1 MLKGKSVAA
10 TTLGCKVN
18 QAETDSMLD
27 MLGAAGAD
35 IVDFEEKADIYIVN
49 TCSVT
54 NIADK
59 KSRQMLHRAKK
70 RNPDSIVIAAGCY
83 VQSAK
88 ELLEQ
93 DAAVDIVIS
102 NNKKKDIT
110 KIIDDYI
117 NVISNNAECEKKPT
131 EDIFGE
137 NSDAVEYFVDIS
149 KETEYEEMGGHVPV
163 GHTRAYVKIQDGCN
177 QFCSYCIIPYVRGRI
192 RSRSEAA
199 VLDEVRELADAGI
212 KEVVLT
218 GIHISS
224 YGKDKNNEG
233 ALVDLIDAISKIK
246 GIKRIRLGSL
256 EPGIITEGF
265 VQRISANSKVCPHF
279 HLSLQSGCNT
289 VLKRMNR
296 KYTREEYFEKCEML
310 RAAYKNPALTTDV
323 IVGFPGETDDEFEET
338 VKYLNDLNLYEM
350 HIFKYSPRKGTV
362 AAAMKDQV
370 SPDVK
375 NNRSDVL
382 LDLAQRNKEAYEAMF
397 DGEELEVLVEE
408 VVHKTENGHKNTYL
422 RGHTERYMDI
432 LINIG
437 DTSMPE
443 SFINS
448 FVYVKYTKDG
458 DIMLV

>member
-27 MLGAAGAD
+27 MLSAAGAD
-35 IVDFEEKADIYIVN
+35 IVDFEEKADRYIVN

-70 RNPDSIVIAAGCY
+70 RNPESIVIAAGCY

-93 DAAVDIVIS
+93 DESVDIVIS

-110 KIIDDYI
+110 DIVNDYI
-117 NVISNNAECEKKPT
+117 NVRKNEGGDTPAGGEKK
-131 EDIFGE
+131 
-137 NSDAVEYFVDIS
+137 EYFIDIS

-192 RSRSEAA
+192 RSRSEEA
-199 VLDEVRELADAGI
+199 VIAEVTELAESGI

-233 ALVDLIDAISKIK
+233 ALIDLIDAISKIK

-256 EPGIITEGF
+256 EPGIITEDF
-265 VQRISANSKVCPHF
+265 VRRVSANKKVCPHF

-289 VLKRMNR
+289 ILKRMNR
-296 KYTREEYFEKCEML
+296 KYTREQYFEKCEML
-310 RAAYKNPALTTDV
+310 REAYDAPALTTDV
-323 IVGFPGETDDEFEET
+323 IVGFPGETDEEFEET
-338 VKYLNDLNLYEM
+338 VQYLTELNLYEM

-370 SPDVK
+370 SPEVK
-375 NNRSDVL
+375 NKRSDVL
-382 LDLAQRNKEAYEAMF
+382 LELAERGKKAYEAKYE
-397 DGEELEVLVEE
+397 GAELEVLVEE
-408 VVHKTENGHKNTYL
+408 VLHREDGTYL

-432 LINIG
+432 LIKAG
-437 DTSMPE
+437 DIPMPE
-443 SFINS
+443 SFVNS
-448 FVYVKYTKDG
+448 FVYVRYTQNG
-458 DIMLV
+458 DILMV

>member
-27 MLGAAGAD
+27 MLSAAGAD

-70 RNPDSIVIAAGCY
+70 RNPESIVIAAGCY

-93 DAAVDIVIS
+93 DESVDIVIS

-110 KIIDDYI
+110 DIVNDYI
-117 NVISNNAECEKKPT
+117 NVRENKGGDAPADGEKK
-131 EDIFGE
+131 
-137 NSDAVEYFVDIS
+137 EYFVDIS

-192 RSRSEAA
+192 RSRSEEA
-199 VLDEVRELADAGI
+199 VIAEVTELAESGI

-233 ALVDLIDAISKIK
+233 ALIDLIDAISKIK

-256 EPGIITEGF
+256 EPGIITEDF
-265 VQRISANSKVCPHF
+265 VRRVSANKKVCPHF

-289 VLKRMNR
+289 ILKRMNR
-296 KYTREEYFEKCEML
+296 KYTREQYFEKCEML
-310 RAAYKNPALTTDV
+310 REAYDAPALTTDV
-323 IVGFPGETDDEFEET
+323 IVGFPGETDEEFEET
-338 VKYLNDLNLYEM
+338 VQYLTELNLYEM

-370 SPDVK
+370 SPEVK
-375 NNRSDVL
+375 NKRSDVL
-382 LDLAQRNKEAYEAMF
+382 LELAERGKKAYEAKYE
-397 DGEELEVLVEE
+397 DAELEVLVEE
-408 VVHKTENGHKNTYL
+408 VLHREDGTYL

-432 LINIG
+432 LIKAG
-437 DTSMPE
+437 DIPMPE
-443 SFINS
+443 SFVNS
-448 FVYVKYTKDG
+448 FVYVRYTQNG
-458 DIMLV
+458 DILMV

>member
-27 MLGAAGAD
+27 MLSAAGAD

-70 RNPDSIVIAAGCY
+70 RNPESIVIAAGCY

-93 DAAVDIVIS
+93 DESVDIVIS

-110 KIIDDYI
+110 DIVNDDI
-117 NVISNNAECEKKPT
+117 NVRKNEGGDAPADGEKK
-131 EDIFGE
+131 
-137 NSDAVEYFVDIS
+137 EYFVDIS

-192 RSRSEAA
+192 RSRSEEA
-199 VLDEVRELADAGI
+199 VIAEVTKLAESGI

-233 ALVDLIDAISKIK
+233 ALIDLIDAISKIK

-256 EPGIITEGF
+256 EPGIITEDF
-265 VQRISANSKVCPHF
+265 VRRVSANKKVCPHF

-289 VLKRMNR
+289 ILKRMNR
-296 KYTREEYFEKCEML
+296 KYTREQYFEKCEML
-310 RAAYKNPALTTDV
+310 REAYDAPALTTDV
-323 IVGFPGETDDEFEET
+323 IVGFPGETDEEFEET
-338 VKYLNDLNLYEM
+338 VQYLTKLNLYEM

-370 SPDVK
+370 SPEVK
-375 NNRSDVL
+375 NKRSDVL
-382 LDLAQRNKEAYEAMF
+382 LELAERGKKAYEAKYE
-397 DGEELEVLVEE
+397 DAELEVLVEE
-408 VVHKTENGHKNTYL
+408 VLHREDGTYL

-432 LINIG
+432 LIKAG
-437 DTSMPE
+437 DISMPE
-443 SFINS
+443 SFVNS
-448 FVYVKYTKDG
+448 FVYVRYTQNG
-458 DIMLV
+458 DILMV

>member
-1 MLKGKSVAA
+1 MLKGKSIAA

-27 MLGAAGAD
+27 MLSAAGAD

-70 RNPDSIVIAAGCY
+70 RNPESIVIAAGCY

-93 DAAVDIVIS
+93 DESVDIVIS

-110 KIIDDYI
+110 DIVNDYI
-117 NVISNNAECEKKPT
+117 NVRKNEGGDAPADGEKK
-131 EDIFGE
+131 
-137 NSDAVEYFVDIS
+137 EYFVDIS

-192 RSRSEAA
+192 RSRSEEA
-199 VLDEVRELADAGI
+199 VIAEVTELAESGI

-233 ALVDLIDAISKIK
+233 ALIDLIDAISKIK

-256 EPGIITEGF
+256 EPGIITEDF
-265 VQRISANSKVCPHF
+265 VRRVSANKKVCPHF

-289 VLKRMNR
+289 ILKRMNR
-296 KYTREEYFEKCEML
+296 KYTREQYFEKCEML
-310 RAAYKNPALTTDV
+310 REAYDAPALTTDV
-323 IVGFPGETDDEFEET
+323 IVGFPGETDEEFEET
-338 VKYLNDLNLYEM
+338 VQYLTELNLYEM

-370 SPDVK
+370 SPEVK
-375 NNRSDVL
+375 NKRSDVL
-382 LDLAQRNKEAYEAMF
+382 LELAERGKKAYEAKYE
-397 DGEELEVLVEE
+397 GAELEVLVEE
-408 VVHKTENGHKNTYL
+408 VLHREDGTYL

-432 LINIG
+432 LIKAG
-437 DTSMPE
+437 DIPMPE
-443 SFINS
+443 SFVNS
-448 FVYVKYTKDG
+448 FVYVRYTQNG
-458 DIMLV
+458 DILMV

>member
-27 MLGAAGAD
+27 MLSAAGAD

-70 RNPDSIVIAAGCY
+70 RNPESIVIAAGCY

-93 DAAVDIVIS
+93 DESVDIVIS

-110 KIIDDYI
+110 DIVNDYI
-117 NVISNNAECEKKPT
+117 NVRKNEGGDAPADGEKK
-131 EDIFGE
+131 
-137 NSDAVEYFVDIS
+137 EYFVDIS

-192 RSRSEAA
+192 RSRSEEA
-199 VLDEVRELADAGI
+199 VIAEVTELAESGI

-233 ALVDLIDAISKIK
+233 ALIDLIDAISKIK

-256 EPGIITEGF
+256 EPGIITEDF
-265 VQRISANSKVCPHF
+265 VRRVSANKKVCPHF

-289 VLKRMNR
+289 ILKRMNR
-296 KYTREEYFEKCEML
+296 KYTREQYFEKCEML
-310 RAAYKNPALTTDV
+310 REAYDAPALTTDV
-323 IVGFPGETDDEFEET
+323 IVGFPGETDEEFEET
-338 VKYLNDLNLYEM
+338 VQYLTKLNLYEM

-370 SPDVK
+370 SPEVK
-375 NNRSDVL
+375 NKRSDVL
-382 LDLAQRNKEAYEAMF
+382 LELAERGKKAYEAKYE
-397 DGEELEVLVEE
+397 DAELEVLVEE
-408 VVHKTENGHKNTYL
+408 VLHREDGTYL

-432 LINIG
+432 LIKAWDI
-437 DTSMPE
+437 SMPE
-443 SFINS
+443 SFVNS
-448 FVYVKYTKDG
+448 FVYVRYTQNG
-458 DIMLV
+458 DILMV

>member
-27 MLGAAGAD
+27 MLSAAGAD

-70 RNPDSIVIAAGCY
+70 RNPESIVIAAGCY

-93 DAAVDIVIS
+93 DESVDIVIS

-110 KIIDDYI
+110 DIVNDYI
-117 NVISNNAECEKKPT
+117 NVRKNEGGDTPADGEKK
-131 EDIFGE
+131 
-137 NSDAVEYFVDIS
+137 EYFVDIS

-192 RSRSEAA
+192 RSRSEEA
-199 VLDEVRELADAGI
+199 VIAEVTELAESGI

-233 ALVDLIDAISKIK
+233 ALIDLIDAISKIK

-256 EPGIITEGF
+256 EPGIITEDF
-265 VQRISANSKVCPHF
+265 VRRVSANKKVCPHF

-289 VLKRMNR
+289 ILKRMNR
-296 KYTREEYFEKCEML
+296 KYTREQYFEKCEML
-310 RAAYKNPALTTDV
+310 REAYDAPALTTDV
-323 IVGFPGETDDEFEET
+323 IVGFPGETDEEFEET
-338 VKYLNDLNLYEM
+338 VQYLTELNLYEM

-362 AAAMKDQV
+362 AAAMKDQA
-370 SPDVK
+370 SPEVK
-375 NNRSDVL
+375 NKRSDVL
-382 LDLAQRNKEAYEAMF
+382 LELAERGKKAYEAKYE
-397 DGEELEVLVEE
+397 GAELEVLVEE
-408 VVHKTENGHKNTYL
+408 VLHREDGTYL

-432 LINIG
+432 LIKAG
-437 DTSMPE
+437 DIPMPE
-443 SFINS
+443 SFVNS
-448 FVYVKYTKDG
+448 FVYVRYTQNG
-458 DIMLV
+458 DILMV

>member
-27 MLGAAGAD
+27 MLSAAGAD

-70 RNPDSIVIAAGCY
+70 RNPESIVIAAGCY

-93 DAAVDIVIS
+93 DESVDIVIS

-110 KIIDDYI
+110 DIVNDYI
-117 NVISNNAECEKKPT
+117 NVRKNEGGDAPADGEKK
-131 EDIFGE
+131 
-137 NSDAVEYFVDIS
+137 EYFVDIS

-192 RSRSEAA
+192 RSRSEEA
-199 VLDEVRELADAGI
+199 VIAEVTELAESGI

-233 ALVDLIDAISKIK
+233 ALIDLIDAISKIK

-256 EPGIITEGF
+256 EPGIITEDF
-265 VQRISANSKVCPHF
+265 VRRVSANKKVCPHF

-289 VLKRMNR
+289 ILKRMNR
-296 KYTREEYFEKCEML
+296 KYTREQYFEKCEML
-310 RAAYKNPALTTDV
+310 REAYDAPVLTTDV
-323 IVGFPGETDDEFEET
+323 IVGFPGETDEEFEET
-338 VKYLNDLNLYEM
+338 VQYLTELNLYEM

-370 SPDVK
+370 SPEVK
-375 NNRSDVL
+375 NKRSDVL
-382 LDLAQRNKEAYEAMF
+382 LELAERGKKAYEAKYE
-397 DGEELEVLVEE
+397 DAELEVLVEE
-408 VVHKTENGHKNTYL
+408 VLHREDGTYL

-432 LINIG
+432 LIKAG
-437 DTSMPE
+437 DIPMPE
-443 SFINS
+443 SFVNS
-448 FVYVKYTKDG
+448 FVYVRYTQNG
-458 DIMLV
+458 DILMV

>member
-27 MLGAAGAD
+27 MLSAAGAD

-70 RNPDSIVIAAGCY
+70 RNPESIVIAAGCY

-93 DAAVDIVIS
+93 DESVDIVIS

-110 KIIDDYI
+110 DIVNDYI
-117 NVISNNAECEKKPT
+117 NVRKNKGGDAPANGEKK
-131 EDIFGE
+131 
-137 NSDAVEYFVDIS
+137 EYFVDIS

-192 RSRSEAA
+192 RSRSEEA
-199 VLDEVRELADAGI
+199 VIAEVTELAESGI

-233 ALVDLIDAISKIK
+233 ALIGLIDAISKIK

-256 EPGIITEGF
+256 EPGIITEDF
-265 VQRISANSKVCPHF
+265 VRRVSANKKVCPHF

-289 VLKRMNR
+289 ILKRMNR
-296 KYTREEYFEKCEML
+296 KYTREQYFEKCEML
-310 RAAYKNPALTTDV
+310 REAYDAPALTTDV
-323 IVGFPGETDDEFEET
+323 IVGFPGETDEEFEET
-338 VKYLNDLNLYEM
+338 VQYLTELNLYEM

-370 SPDVK
+370 SPEVK
-375 NNRSDVL
+375 NKRSDVL
-382 LDLAQRNKEAYEAMF
+382 LELAEQGKKAYEAKYE
-397 DGEELEVLVEE
+397 GAELEVLVEE
-408 VVHKTENGHKNTYL
+408 VLHREDGTYL

-432 LINIG
+432 LIKAG
-437 DTSMPE
+437 DIPMPE
-443 SFINS
+443 SFVNS
-448 FVYVKYTKDG
+448 FVYVRYTQNG
-458 DIMLV
+458 DILMV

>member
-27 MLGAAGAD
+27 MLSAAGAD

-70 RNPDSIVIAAGCY
+70 RNPESIVIAAGCY

-93 DAAVDIVIS
+93 DESVDIVIS

-110 KIIDDYI
+110 DIVNDYI
-117 NVISNNAECEKKPT
+117 NVRKNEGGDAPADGEKK
-131 EDIFGE
+131 
-137 NSDAVEYFVDIS
+137 EYFVDIS

-192 RSRSEAA
+192 RSRSEEA
-199 VLDEVRELADAGI
+199 VIAEVTELAESGI

-233 ALVDLIDAISKIK
+233 ALIDLIDAISKIK

-256 EPGIITEGF
+256 EPGIITEDF
-265 VQRISANSKVCPHF
+265 VRRVSANKKVCPHF

-289 VLKRMNR
+289 ILKRMNR
-296 KYTREEYFEKCEML
+296 KYTREQYFEKCEML
-310 RAAYKNPALTTDV
+310 REAYDAPALTTDV
-323 IVGFPGETDDEFEET
+323 IVGFPGETDEEFEET
-338 VKYLNDLNLYEM
+338 VQYLTELNLYEM
-350 HIFKYSPRKGTV
+350 HIFKYSPRKGTA

-370 SPDVK
+370 SPEVK
-375 NNRSDVL
+375 NKRSDVL
-382 LDLAQRNKEAYEAMF
+382 LELAERGKKAYEAKYE
-397 DGEELEVLVEE
+397 DAELEVLVEE
-408 VVHKTENGHKNTYL
+408 VLHREDGTYL

-432 LINIG
+432 LIKAG
-437 DTSMPE
+437 DIPMPE
-443 SFINS
+443 SFVNS
-448 FVYVKYTKDG
+448 FVYVRYTQNG
-458 DIMLV
+458 DILMV

>member
-27 MLGAAGAD
+27 MLSAAGAD

-70 RNPDSIVIAAGCY
+70 RNPESIVIAAGCY

-93 DAAVDIVIS
+93 DESVDIVIS

-110 KIIDDYI
+110 DIVNDYI
-117 NVISNNAECEKKPT
+117 NVRKNEGGDAPADGEKK
-131 EDIFGE
+131 
-137 NSDAVEYFVDIS
+137 EYFVDIS

-192 RSRSEAA
+192 RSRSEEA
-199 VLDEVRELADAGI
+199 VIAEVTELAESGI

-233 ALVDLIDAISKIK
+233 ALIDLIDAISKIK

-256 EPGIITEGF
+256 EPGIITEDF
-265 VQRISANSKVCPHF
+265 VRRVSANKKVCPHF

-289 VLKRMNR
+289 ILKRMNR
-296 KYTREEYFEKCEML
+296 KYTREQYFEKCEML
-310 RAAYKNPALTTDV
+310 REAYDAPALTTDV
-323 IVGFPGETDDEFEET
+323 IVGFPGETDEEFEET
-338 VKYLNDLNLYEM
+338 VQYLTKLNLYEM

-362 AAAMKDQV
+362 AAAMKYQV
-370 SPDVK
+370 SPEVK
-375 NNRSDVL
+375 NKRSDVL
-382 LDLAQRNKEAYEAMF
+382 LELAERGKKAYEAKYE
-397 DGEELEVLVEE
+397 DAELEVLVEE
-408 VVHKTENGHKNTYL
+408 VLHREDGTYL

-432 LINIG
+432 LIKAG
-437 DTSMPE
+437 DISMPE
-443 SFINS
+443 SFVNS
-448 FVYVKYTKDG
+448 FVYVRYTQNG
-458 DIMLV
+458 DILMV

>member
-1 MLKGKSVAA
+1 MLKGRSVAA

-27 MLGAAGAD
+27 MLSAAGAD
-35 IVDFEEKADIYIVN
+35 IVDFEEKADIYIIN

-70 RNPDSIVIAAGCY
+70 RNPGSIVIAVGCY

-93 DAAVDIVIS
+93 DPAVDVVIS

-110 KIIDDYI
+110 KIIYDYI
-117 NVISNNAECEKKPT
+117 NVRDNNKNETSGEK
-131 EDIFGE
+131 E
-137 NSDAVEYFVDIS
+137 SAEYFVDIS

-192 RSRSEAA
+192 RSRSEEAI
-199 VLDEVRELADAGI
+199 LSEVSELVDAGI

-224 YGKDKNNEG
+224 YGKDKDNEG
-233 ALVDLIDAISKIK
+233 ALIELIDAISKIK

-256 EPGIITEGF
+256 EPGIITEDF
-265 VQRISANSKVCPHF
+265 VRRISANKKVCPHF
-279 HLSLQSGCNT
+279 HLSLQSGCDS

-296 KYTREEYFEKCEML
+296 KYTREQYFEKCDML
-310 RAAYKNPALTTDV
+310 RAAYDAPALTTDV
-323 IVGFPGETDDEFEET
+323 IVGFPGETDAEFEDT
-338 VKYLNDLNLYEM
+338 VQYLTDLNLYEM

-362 AAAMKDQV
+362 AAAMKDQI
-370 SPDVK
+370 SPEVK
-375 NNRSDVL
+375 NARSDVL
-382 LDLAQRNKEAYEAMF
+382 LELAEKNKRAYEKMF
-397 DGEELEVLVEE
+397 EDKELEVLVEE
-408 VVHKTENGHKNTYL
+408 VVRGEDGVYL

-432 LINIG
+432 HINVGNI
-437 DTSMPE
+437 SMPE
-443 SFINS
+443 SFVNS
-448 FVYVKYTKDG
+448 FVYVRYTQDG
-458 DIMLV
+458 DILMV

>member
-27 MLGAAGAD
+27 MLSAAGAD

-70 RNPDSIVIAAGCY
+70 RNSESIVIAAGCY

-93 DAAVDIVIS
+93 DESVDIVIS

-110 KIIDDYI
+110 DIVNDYI
-117 NVISNNAECEKKPT
+117 NVRKNEGGDAPADGEKK
-131 EDIFGE
+131 
-137 NSDAVEYFVDIS
+137 EYFVDIS

-192 RSRSEAA
+192 RSRSEEA
-199 VLDEVRELADAGI
+199 VIAEVTELAESGI

-233 ALVDLIDAISKIK
+233 ALIDLIDAISKIK

-256 EPGIITEGF
+256 EPGIITEDF
-265 VQRISANSKVCPHF
+265 VRRVSANKKVCPHF

-289 VLKRMNR
+289 ILKRMNR
-296 KYTREEYFEKCEML
+296 KYTREQYFEKCEML
-310 RAAYKNPALTTDV
+310 REAYDAPALTTDV
-323 IVGFPGETDDEFEET
+323 IVGFPGETDEEFEET
-338 VKYLNDLNLYEM
+338 VQYLTKLNLYEM

-370 SPDVK
+370 SPEVK
-375 NNRSDVL
+375 NKRSDVL
-382 LDLAQRNKEAYEAMF
+382 LELAERGKKAYEAKYE
-397 DGEELEVLVEE
+397 DAELEVLVEE
-408 VVHKTENGHKNTYL
+408 VLHREDGTYL

-432 LINIG
+432 LIKAG
-437 DTSMPE
+437 DISMPE
-443 SFINS
+443 SFVNS
-448 FVYVKYTKDG
+448 FVYVRYTQNG
-458 DIMLV
+458 DILMV